1 MCPAR
6 QLIELILKQKDMMT
20 NAHNKWPVLTLN
32 NSIKKMVQELLHD
45 YGLVAIVRKEGD
57 QKLKG
62 DLRNELDLT
71 KEDSLSQMLN
81 QNKTNG

>member
-1 MCPAR
+1 
-6 QLIELILKQKDMMT
+6 
-20 NAHNKWPVLTLN
+20 
-32 NSIKKMVQELLHD
+32 MVQELLHD

-81 QNKTNG
+81 Q

>member
-45 YGLVAIVRKEGD
+45 YGLVVIVRKEGD

-81 QNKTNG
+81 QYKTNG